1 MTKPEKDKPS
11 FRYQALESLRSIQ
24 DETRAKASQLIS
36 GKLIQW
42 CSKHSHVMAF
52 WPLNSE
58 PDIRN
63 VLHELIQV
71 GKSLYLPRVE
81 EDQIIP
87 YQVTNL
93 ATLKPN
99 SQLGVYEPQLELSEM
114 IPPEQVDIVIL
125 PGLAFTRKG
134 SRLGRGGGY
143 YDRFLSILPL
153 DTLKIAVAFETQLH
167 QEIPTN
173 SHDIAVDVI
182 ITDRNEYSC
191 SNTV

>member
-1 MTKPEKDKPS
+1 MTKAENNKPS
-11 FRYQALESLRSIQ
+11 LRYQALESLRSIQ
-24 DETRAKASQLIS
+24 DEARTKASQLIA

-63 VLHELIQV
+63 VLQKIIQV
-71 GKSLYLPRVE
+71 GKFLYLPRVE
-81 EDQIIP
+81 EDTIIP

-99 SQLGVYEPQLELSEM
+99 SKLGVYEPPRESSIM
-114 IPPEQVDIVIL
+114 IPPAQVDIVIL
-125 PGLAFTRKG
+125 PGLAFTPKG

-143 YDRFLSILPL
+143 YDRFLSILPEE
-153 DTLKIAVAFETQLH
+153 TLKVAVAFESQLH

-182 ITDRNEYSC
+182 ITDRNEYNC
-191 SNTV
+191 RNAV

>member
-1 MTKPEKDKPS
+1 
-11 FRYQALESLRSIQ
+11 
-24 DETRAKASQLIS
+24 
-36 GKLIQW
+36 
-42 CSKHSHVMAF
+42 
-52 WPLNSE
+52 
-58 PDIRN
+58 
-63 VLHELIQV
+63 
-71 GKSLYLPRVE
+71 
-81 EDQIIP
+81 
-87 YQVTNL
+87 
-93 ATLKPN
+93 
-99 SQLGVYEPQLELSEM
+99 M

-182 ITDRNEYSC
+182 ITNRNEYSC
-191 SNTV
+191 SNNV

>member
-1 MTKPEKDKPS
+1 
-11 FRYQALESLRSIQ
+11 
-24 DETRAKASQLIS
+24 
-36 GKLIQW
+36 
-42 CSKHSHVMAF
+42 MAF